1 MSVWDAGSMNEKKSI
16 VVADESISAMV
27 HVNGHLRQ
35 DSQRPHALGP
45 RLVPFFA
52 ACHDAITAWDAHNFT
67 EAWTLKTAFG
77 SVHAIAVTAQHLIA
91 GTFMTW
97 PPARTSKS

>member
-1 MSVWDAGSMNEKKSI
+1 MHWVRVLCPDRTGK
-16 VVADESISAMV
+16 
-27 HVNGHLRQ
+27 
-35 DSQRPHALGP
+35 
-45 RLVPFFA
+45 LVYS